1 MKRLSID
8 ESYVLASSETTST
21 ASSLG
26 GEVVL
31 GGGSKPLRLLNAFL
45 EEGVSKQLT
54 SRNWSGVSALT
65 ERREDTFNTP
75 RIFLWQS

>member
-8 ESYVLASSETTST
+8 ESYVLASSETTNT

-45 EEGVSKQLT
+45 EEGGVKTINQMEWNKCTDRTASKA
-54 SRNWSGVSALT
+54 V
-65 ERREDTFNTP
+65 DD
-75 RIFLWQS
+75 

>member
-8 ESYVLASSETTST
+8 ESYVLASSETRST

-31 GGGSKPLRLLNAFL
+31 GGGSKPPRLLNAFL
-45 EEGVSKQLT
+45 EEGGVKIIT
-54 SRNWSGVSALT
+54 SRTWSGTSALT
-65 ERREDTFNTP
+65 EQRENMLNAP

>member
-8 ESYVLASSETTST
+8 ESYVLASSERTST
-21 ASSLG
+21 ASSLD

-45 EEGVSKQLT
+45 EEGGCQ
-54 SRNWSGVSALT
+54 N
-65 ERREDTFNTP
+65 N
-75 RIFLWQS
+75 